1 MQKIFIGYYN
11 KANFITILGLLCA
24 LTSCFFA
31 LNNNLRLSVIAFI
44 CAGICDLFDG
54 AIARKIKRNNN
65 EKAFGIQLDTVVD
78 VVSFCITPPVIV
90 YSQASQAETMW
101 YALLIYAFYIVC
113 GVIRLAYFNTFADTD
128 APVKYYQGLPVTYIS
143 LILPIVLLFSSSVAA
158 ITALGIAAVLFII
171 NIKIPKPRG
180 IWYILFPLIAVG
192 LVVLWCFL

>member
-1 MQKIFIGYYN
+1 MQKIFIGYHN

-31 LNNNLRLSVIAFI
+31 LNNNLRLSVIFLI

-54 AIARKIKRNNN
+54 AVARKIKRNNN

-90 YSQASQAETMW
+90 YSQASQAETTW
-101 YALLIYAFYIVC
+101 YALLIYVFYIVC

-180 IWYILFPLIAVG
+180 IWYILFPLIAIG